1 MLRRREREIINFSDS
16 ESWERGVSNYWG
28 NVLFR
33 RCLQTQSYR
42 DMLDTAMKELYAY
55 MNEERIQSMMEHY
68 RSVTEKYVWQM
79 PDRMNV
85 PITHDEY
92 EEVLKSIWPEI
103 DENYNYYWESYRKPM
118 PFYIGEPQV
127 VNGSL
132 LLTWDPSYNFEIENI
147 YYTVELAKKAG
158 FAEYEQDK
166 EYKAGDRLYYVN
178 RDKAV
183 ALAVIGKNGVK
194 NGAKLAIAHIDS
206 PRVDLKPN
214 PLFEANNLAFFK
226 THYYGGLK
234 KYQWTTIPL
243 SLHGSVVK
251 LDGTRVDICWGDD
264 ENESCFCIT
273 DLLPHLAREQAS
285 KPMAKAIEG
294 ENLNVILGSRPYD
307 ADSDEKDLVKLNV
320 MAVLNEKYGICEGD
334 FLSAELC
341 LIPSFKSRDIGFD
354 RSMIGGY
361 GHDDKVCAYPAVMA
375 ALDVEMPEQTCIT
388 YLTDKEETGSDGNT
402 GMQSDF
408 LRFFIYDLAKQDG
421 VDGYRVLSKSTCLSA
436 DVNAAFDP
444 TYASAYEANNC
455 SYINNGVIISK
466 YTGHGGK
473 YDTSDASAEYMG
485 KIRAML
491 ENNDILWQV
500 GELGKV
506 DGGGGGTIAKYVA
519 NMNVD
524 VVDLGVPVLSM
535 HAPFEIV
542 SKTDVY
548 MAYRA
553 FFTFF
558 DTKD

>member
-1 MLRRREREIINFSDS
+1 MAEEKSKTTLLKEKIMMTEPKGVKALSEEEIKKADSFCDGYKKFLDNSPVEREAV
-16 ESWERGVSNYWG
+16 R
-28 NVLFR
+28 
-33 RCLQTQSYR
+33 
-42 DMLDTAMKELYAY
+42 
-55 MNEERIQSMMEHY
+55 
-68 RSVTEKYVWQM
+68 
-79 PDRMNV
+79 
-85 PITHDEY
+85 
-92 EEVLKSIWPEI
+92 
-103 DENYNYYWESYRKPM
+103 
-118 PFYIGEPQV
+118 
-127 VNGSL
+127 
-132 LLTWDPSYNFEIENI
+132 
-147 YYTVELAKKAG
+147 YTVELAKKAG

-251 LDGTRVDICWGDD
+251 LDGTRIDICWGDD